1 MAIRR
6 KQTPE
11 ETEQTLASQIGDF
24 GNDVNQIKSDV
35 QGNQDNEEMQ
45 EDFSKPTNMA
55 TEMVG
60 KKLNRLPGAMTTEER
75 ERDKEFIKS
84 QNLSKI
90 GQKIGDTTRVR
101 EGWLPVDRTLL
112 GERDI
117 FYPSDWSFYIRPAT
131 VEAIRNWSMID
142 DQNGNSIDEVF
153 NEVLKTCLQIKD
165 STDRPI
171 PWHNICSWDRFFFLL
186 LIREY
191 TFQNGESNISYYEDC
206 PECETPVEFNLTSD
220 ALMYDM
226 PDEEV
231 ISYYDQTSRTWAI
244 DPSEYEV
251 EGDPITLYVPT
262 LEKDANIKAWMIR
275 KLQENRNAKIDPVF
289 IRFVSWMTPKISKDD
304 EISKRQMKQLKIAF
318 DSLSIDQFEFMDE
331 VLKNIIVTPKTKL
344 IAKCSSCGEEVT
356 SDIRFPDGVSGLF
369 HVQSKRRKFGKK

>member
-6 KQTPE
+6 KQTQE
-11 ETEQTLASQIGDF
+11 ETEQTLAAQIGDL
-24 GNDVNQIKSDV
+24 GNDLNMEADGGVQKEVYDDV
-35 QGNQDNEEMQ
+35 PEEAP
-45 EDFSKPTNMA
+45 STNMA
-55 TEMVG
+55 SQMIG
-60 KKLNRLPGAMTTEER
+60 KKISRLPGAMSNEER

-84 QNLSKI
+84 QNLSRI
-90 GQKIGDTTRVR
+90 GQKIGETTRVR

-275 KLQENRNAKIDPVF
+275 KLQENRNTKIDPVF

-304 EISKRQMKQLKIAF
+304 EISKRQMKQLKTAF

-344 IAKCSSCGEEVT
+344 IAKCPSCGEEVT
-356 SDIRFPDGVSGLF
+356 SDIRFPNGVSGLF

>member
-6 KQTPE
+6 KQTQE
-11 ETEQTLASQIGDF
+11 ETEQTLAAQIGDL
-24 GNDVNQIKSDV
+24 GNDLNMEADGGVQQEVYDDV
-35 QGNQDNEEMQ
+35 AEEAP
-45 EDFSKPTNMA
+45 STNMA
-55 TEMVG
+55 SQMIG
-60 KKLNRLPGAMTTEER
+60 KKLNRLTRAMSSEER

-84 QNLSKI
+84 QNLSRI
-90 GQKIGDTTRVR
+90 GQKIGETSRVR

-191 TFQNGESNISYYEDC
+191 TFQDGESNISYYEDC

-275 KLQENRNAKIDPVF
+275 KLQENRNTKIDPVF

-304 EISKRQMKQLKIAF
+304 EISKRQMKQLKMAF

-344 IAKCSSCGEEVT
+344 IAKCPSCGEEVT
-356 SDIRFPDGVSGLF
+356 SDIRFPNGVSGLF
-369 HVQSKRRKFGKK
+369 HIQSKRRKFGKK

>member
-6 KQTPE
+6 KQTQE
-11 ETEQTLASQIGDF
+11 ETEQTLASQIGDL
-24 GNDVNQIKSDV
+24 GNDLNIEADGGVQQEVYDDV
-35 QGNQDNEEMQ
+35 AEEAP
-45 EDFSKPTNMA
+45 STNMA
-55 TEMVG
+55 TQMIG
-60 KKLNRLPGAMTTEER
+60 KKLNRLPGAMSNEER

-84 QNLSKI
+84 QNLSRI

-186 LIREY
+186 LVREY
-191 TFQNGESNISYYEDC
+191 TFQDGESNISYYEDC

-304 EISKRQMKQLKIAF
+304 EISKRQMKQLKTAF

-344 IAKCSSCGEEVT
+344 LTKCPSCGEEVT
-356 SDIRFPDGVSGLF
+356 SDIRFPNGVSVLF
-369 HVQSKRRKFGKK
+369 HIQSKRRKFGKK

>member
-6 KQTPE
+6 KQTQE
-11 ETEQTLASQIGDF
+11 ETEQTLAAQIGDL
-24 GNDVNQIKSDV
+24 GNDLNMEADGGVQQEVYDDV
-35 QGNQDNEEMQ
+35 PEEAP
-45 EDFSKPTNMA
+45 STNMA
-55 TEMVG
+55 SQMIG
-60 KKLNRLPGAMTTEER
+60 KKLNRLPGAMSNEER

-84 QNLSKI
+84 QNLSRI
-90 GQKIGDTTRVR
+90 GQKIGETTRVR

-165 STDRPI
+165 SADRPI

-191 TFQNGESNISYYEDC
+191 TFQDGESNISYYEDC
-206 PECETPVEFNLTSD
+206 PECETPVEFNLTSN

-275 KLQENRNAKIDPVF
+275 KLQENRNTKIDPVF

-304 EISKRQMKQLKIAF
+304 EISKRQMKQLKMAF

-344 IAKCSSCGEEVT
+344 IAKCPSCGEEVT
-356 SDIRFPDGVSGLF
+356 SDIRFPNGVSGLF
-369 HVQSKRRKFGKK
+369 HIQSKRRRFGKK

>member
-6 KQTPE
+6 KQTQE
-11 ETEQTLASQIGDF
+11 ETEQTLAAQIGDL
-24 GNDVNQIKSDV
+24 GNDLNMEADGGVQQEVYDDV
-35 QGNQDNEEMQ
+35 AEEAP
-45 EDFSKPTNMA
+45 STNMA
-55 TEMVG
+55 TQMIG
-60 KKLNRLPGAMTTEER
+60 KKLNRLPGAMSNEER

-84 QNLSKI
+84 QNLSRI

-191 TFQNGESNISYYEDC
+191 TFQDGESNISYYEDC
-206 PECETPVEFNLTSD
+206 PECETPVEFNLTSN

-275 KLQENRNAKIDPVF
+275 KLQENRNTKIDPVF

-304 EISKRQMKQLKIAF
+304 EISKRQMKQLKMAF

-344 IAKCSSCGEEVT
+344 IAKCPSCGEEVT

-369 HVQSKRRKFGKK
+369 HIQSKRRRFGKK

>member
-6 KQTPE
+6 KQTQE
-11 ETEQTLASQIGDF
+11 ETEQTLAAQIGDL
-24 GNDVNQIKSDV
+24 GNDLNMEADGGVQQEVYDDV
-35 QGNQDNEEMQ
+35 AEEAP
-45 EDFSKPTNMA
+45 STNMA
-55 TEMVG
+55 SQMIG
-60 KKLNRLPGAMTTEER
+60 KKINRLPGAMSNEER

-84 QNLSKI
+84 QNLSRI
-90 GQKIGDTTRVR
+90 GQKIGETTRVR

-191 TFQNGESNISYYEDC
+191 TFQDGESNISYYEDC

-220 ALMYDM
+220 ALMYDT

-275 KLQENRNAKIDPVF
+275 KLQENRNTKIDPVF

-304 EISKRQMKQLKIAF
+304 EISKRQMKQLKMAF

-344 IAKCSSCGEEVT
+344 IAKCQSCGEEVT

-369 HVQSKRRKFGKK
+369 HIQSKRRRFGKK

>member
-6 KQTPE
+6 KQTQE
-11 ETEQTLASQIGDF
+11 ETEQTLAAQIGDL
-24 GNDVNQIKSDV
+24 GNDLNMEADGGVQQEVYDDV
-35 QGNQDNEEMQ
+35 PEEAP
-45 EDFSKPTNMA
+45 STNMA
-55 TEMVG
+55 SQMIG
-60 KKLNRLPGAMTTEER
+60 KKLNRLPGAMSNEER

-84 QNLSKI
+84 QNLSRI
-90 GQKIGDTTRVR
+90 GQKIGETTRVR

-191 TFQNGESNISYYEDC
+191 TFQDGESNISYYEDC
-206 PECETPVEFNLTSD
+206 PECETPVEFNLTSN

-251 EGDPITLYVPT
+251 KGDPITLYVPT

-275 KLQENRNAKIDPVF
+275 KLQENRNTKIDPVF

-304 EISKRQMKQLKIAF
+304 EISKRQMKQLKMAF
-318 DSLSIDQFEFMDE
+318 DSLSIDQFGFMDE

-344 IAKCSSCGEEVT
+344 IAKCPSCGEEVT
-356 SDIRFPDGVSGLF
+356 SDIRFPNGVSGLF
-369 HVQSKRRKFGKK
+369 HIQSKRRKFGKK

>member
-6 KQTPE
+6 KQTQE
-11 ETEQTLASQIGDF
+11 ETEQTLAAQIGDL
-24 GNDVNQIKSDV
+24 GNDLNMEADGGVQQEVYDDV
-35 QGNQDNEEMQ
+35 PEEAP
-45 EDFSKPTNMA
+45 STNMA
-55 TEMVG
+55 SQMIG
-60 KKLNRLPGAMTTEER
+60 KKINRLPGAMSNEER

-84 QNLSKI
+84 QNLSRI
-90 GQKIGDTTRVR
+90 GQKIGETARVR

-206 PECETPVEFNLTSD
+206 PECETPVEFNLTSN

-275 KLQENRNAKIDPVF
+275 KLQENRNTKIDPVF

-304 EISKRQMKQLKIAF
+304 EISKRQMKQLKMAF

-344 IAKCSSCGEEVT
+344 ITKCPSCGEEVT
-356 SDIRFPDGVSGLF
+356 SDIRFPNGVSGLF
-369 HVQSKRRKFGKK
+369 HIQSKRRKFGKK

>member
-6 KQTPE
+6 KQTQE
-11 ETEQTLASQIGDF
+11 ETEQTLSAQIGDL
-24 GNDVNQIKSDV
+24 GNDLNMEADGGVQQEVYDDV
-35 QGNQDNEEMQ
+35 HEEAP
-45 EDFSKPTNMA
+45 STNMA
-55 TEMVG
+55 SQMIG
-60 KKLNRLPGAMTTEER
+60 KKLNRLPGAMSNEER

-84 QNLSKI
+84 QNLSRI
-90 GQKIGDTTRVR
+90 GQKIGETTRVR
-101 EGWLPVDRTLL
+101 EGWLPVDRVLL

-191 TFQNGESNISYYEDC
+191 TFQDGESNISYYEDC
-206 PECETPVEFNLTSD
+206 PECETPVEFNLTSG

-275 KLQENRNAKIDPVF
+275 KLQENRNTKIDPVF

-304 EISKRQMKQLKIAF
+304 EISKRQMKQLKMAF

-344 IAKCSSCGEEVT
+344 IAKCQSCGEEVT
-356 SDIRFPDGVSGLF
+356 SDIRFPNGVSGLF
-369 HVQSKRRKFGKK
+369 HIQSKRRKFGKK

>member
-6 KQTPE
+6 KQTQE
-11 ETEQTLASQIGDF
+11 ETEQTLAAQIGDL
-24 GNDVNQIKSDV
+24 GNDLNMEADGGVQQEVYDDV
-35 QGNQDNEEMQ
+35 PEEAP
-45 EDFSKPTNMA
+45 STNMA
-55 TEMVG
+55 SQMIG
-60 KKLNRLPGAMTTEER
+60 KKINRLPGAMSNEER

-84 QNLSKI
+84 QNLSRI
-90 GQKIGDTTRVR
+90 GQKIGETTRVR
-101 EGWLPVDRTLL
+101 EGWLPVDRALL

-206 PECETPVEFNLTSD
+206 PECETPVEFNLTSG

-275 KLQENRNAKIDPVF
+275 KLQENRNTKIDPVF

-304 EISKRQMKQLKIAF
+304 EISKRQMKQLKMAF

-344 IAKCSSCGEEVT
+344 IAKCPSCGEEVT
-356 SDIRFPDGVSGLF
+356 SDIRFPNGVSGLF
-369 HVQSKRRKFGKK
+369 HIQSKRRKFGKK

>member
-6 KQTPE
+6 KQTQE
-11 ETEQTLASQIGDF
+11 ETEQTLAAQIGDL
-24 GNDVNQIKSDV
+24 GNDLNMEADGGVQQEVYDDV
-35 QGNQDNEEMQ
+35 AEEAP
-45 EDFSKPTNMA
+45 STNMA
-55 TEMVG
+55 SQMIG
-60 KKLNRLPGAMTTEER
+60 KKLNRLPGAMSNEER

-84 QNLSKI
+84 QNLSRI
-90 GQKIGDTTRVR
+90 GQKIGETTRVR

-191 TFQNGESNISYYEDC
+191 TFQDGESNISYYEDC
-206 PECETPVEFNLTSD
+206 PECETPVEFNLTSN

-275 KLQENRNAKIDPVF
+275 KLQENRNTKIDPVF

-304 EISKRQMKQLKIAF
+304 EISKRQMKQLKMAF

-344 IAKCSSCGEEVT
+344 ITKCQSCGEEVT
-356 SDIRFPDGVSGLF
+356 SDIRFPNGVSGLF
-369 HVQSKRRKFGKK
+369 HIQSKRRKFGKK

>member
-6 KQTPE
+6 KQTQE
-11 ETEQTLASQIGDF
+11 ETEQTLAAQIGDL
-24 GNDVNQIKSDV
+24 GNDLNMEADGGVQKEVYDDV
-35 QGNQDNEEMQ
+35 PEEAP
-45 EDFSKPTNMA
+45 STNMA
-55 TEMVG
+55 SQMIG
-60 KKLNRLPGAMTTEER
+60 KKINRLPGAMSNEER

-84 QNLSKI
+84 QNLSRI
-90 GQKIGDTTRVR
+90 GQKIGETTRVR

-275 KLQENRNAKIDPVF
+275 KLQENRNTKIDPVF

-304 EISKRQMKQLKIAF
+304 EISKRQMKQLKTAF

-344 IAKCSSCGEEVT
+344 IAKCPSCGEEVT

-369 HVQSKRRKFGKK
+369 HIQSKRRRFGKK

>member
-6 KQTPE
+6 KQTQE
-11 ETEQTLASQIGDF
+11 ETEQTLAAQIGDL
-24 GNDVNQIKSDV
+24 GNDLNMEADGGVQQEVYDDV
-35 QGNQDNEEMQ
+35 AEEAP
-45 EDFSKPTNMA
+45 STNMA
-55 TEMVG
+55 SQMIG
-60 KKLNRLPGAMTTEER
+60 KKLNRLPGAMSNEER

-84 QNLSKI
+84 QNLSRI
-90 GQKIGDTTRVR
+90 GQKIGETTRVR

-191 TFQNGESNISYYEDC
+191 TFQDGESNISYYEDC

-275 KLQENRNAKIDPVF
+275 KLQENRNTKIDPVF
-289 IRFVSWMTPKISKDD
+289 IRFVY
-304 EISKRQMKQLKIAF
+304 QY
-318 DSLSIDQFEFMDE
+318 
-331 VLKNIIVTPKTKL
+331 
-344 IAKCSSCGEEVT
+344 
-356 SDIRFPDGVSGLF
+356 
-369 HVQSKRRKFGKK
+369 

>member
-6 KQTPE
+6 KQTQE
-11 ETEQTLASQIGDF
+11 ETEQTLAAQIGDL
-24 GNDVNQIKSDV
+24 GNDLNMEADGGV
-35 QGNQDNEEMQ
+35 QQEVYDDAPEEAP
-45 EDFSKPTNMA
+45 STNMA
-55 TEMVG
+55 SQMIG
-60 KKLNRLPGAMTTEER
+60 KKLNRLPGAISNEER

-84 QNLSKI
+84 QNLSRI
-90 GQKIGDTTRVR
+90 GQKIGETTRVR

-191 TFQNGESNISYYEDC
+191 TFQDGESNISYYGDC
-206 PECETPVEFNLTSD
+206 PECETPVEFNLTSN

-275 KLQENRNAKIDPVF
+275 KLQENRNTKIDPVF

-304 EISKRQMKQLKIAF
+304 EISKRQMKQLKMAF

-344 IAKCSSCGEEVT
+344 ITKCPSCGEEVT
-356 SDIRFPDGVSGLF
+356 SDIRFPNGVSGLF

>member
-1 MAIRR
+1 MTVRR
-6 KQTPE
+6 KQTQE

-24 GNDVNQIKSDV
+24 GNELNMEPNDEVQQEVYDDVA
-35 QGNQDNEEMQ
+35 EEAP
-45 EDFSKPTNMA
+45 STNMA
-55 TEMVG
+55 TQMIG
-60 KKLNRLPGAMTTEER
+60 KKLSRLPGAMSNEER

-84 QNLSKI
+84 QNLSRI
-90 GQKIGDTTRVR
+90 GQKIGETTRVR

-191 TFQNGESNISYYEDC
+191 TFQDGESNISYYEDC

-275 KLQENRNAKIDPVF
+275 KLQENRNTKIDPVF

-304 EISKRQMKQLKIAF
+304 EISKRQMKQLKTAF

-344 IAKCSSCGEEVT
+344 VAKCPSCGEEVT

-369 HVQSKRRKFGKK
+369 HVQSKRRRFGKK

>member
-6 KQTPE
+6 KQTSE

-304 EISKRQMKQLKIAF
+304 EISKRQMKQLKMAF

>member
-6 KQTPE
+6 KQTQE
-11 ETEQTLASQIGDF
+11 ETEQTLAAQIGDL
-24 GNDVNQIKSDV
+24 GNDLNMEADGGVQQEVYDDV
-35 QGNQDNEEMQ
+35 AEEAP
-45 EDFSKPTNMA
+45 STNMA
-55 TEMVG
+55 SQMIG
-60 KKLNRLPGAMTTEER
+60 KKLNRLPGAMSNEER

-84 QNLSKI
+84 QNLSRI
-90 GQKIGDTTRVR
+90 GQKIGETSRVR
-101 EGWLPVDRTLL
+101 EGWLPVDRALL

-191 TFQNGESNISYYEDC
+191 TFQDGESNISYYEDC
-206 PECETPVEFNLTSD
+206 PECETPVEFNLTSN

-275 KLQENRNAKIDPVF
+275 KLQENRNTKIDPVF

-304 EISKRQMKQLKIAF
+304 EISKRQMKQLKMAF

-331 VLKNIIVTPKTKL
+331 VLKNIIITPKTKW
-344 IAKCSSCGEEVT
+344 ITKCPSCGEEVT
-356 SDIRFPDGVSGLF
+356 SDIRFPNGVSGLF
-369 HVQSKRRKFGKK
+369 HIQSKRRRFGKK

>member
-6 KQTPE
+6 KQTQE
-11 ETEQTLASQIGDF
+11 ETEQTLAAQIGDL
-24 GNDVNQIKSDV
+24 GNDLNMGADGGVQQEVYDDV
-35 QGNQDNEEMQ
+35 PEEAP
-45 EDFSKPTNMA
+45 STNMA
-55 TEMVG
+55 SQMIG
-60 KKLNRLPGAMTTEER
+60 KKLNRLPGAMSNEER

-84 QNLSKI
+84 QNLSRI
-90 GQKIGDTTRVR
+90 GQKIGETTRVR
-101 EGWLPVDRTLL
+101 EGWLPVDRSLL

-191 TFQNGESNISYYEDC
+191 TFQDGESNISYYEDC
-206 PECETPVEFNLTSD
+206 PECETPVEFNLTSN

-275 KLQENRNAKIDPVF
+275 KLQENRNTKIDPVF

-304 EISKRQMKQLKIAF
+304 EISKRQMKQLKMAF

-344 IAKCSSCGEEVT
+344 IAKCPSCGEEVT
-356 SDIRFPDGVSGLF
+356 SDIRFPNGVSGLF
-369 HVQSKRRKFGKK
+369 HIQSKRRKFGKK

>member
-6 KQTPE
+6 KQTQE
-11 ETEQTLASQIGDF
+11 ETEQTLAAQIGDL
-24 GNDVNQIKSDV
+24 GNDLNMEADGGVQQEVYDDV
-35 QGNQDNEEMQ
+35 AEEAP
-45 EDFSKPTNMA
+45 STNMA
-55 TEMVG
+55 SQMIG
-60 KKLNRLPGAMTTEER
+60 KKLNRLPGAMSNEER

-84 QNLSKI
+84 QNLSRI
-90 GQKIGDTTRVR
+90 GQKIGETTRVR

-191 TFQNGESNISYYEDC
+191 TFQDGESNISYYEDC
-206 PECETPVEFNLTSD
+206 PERETPVEFNLTSN

-275 KLQENRNAKIDPVF
+275 KLQENRNTKIDPVF

-304 EISKRQMKQLKIAF
+304 EISKRQLKQLKMAF

-344 IAKCSSCGEEVT
+344 IAKCPSCGEEVT
-356 SDIRFPDGVSGLF
+356 SDIRFPNGVSGLF
-369 HVQSKRRKFGKK
+369 HIQSKRRKFGKK

>member
-6 KQTPE
+6 KQTQE
-11 ETEQTLASQIGDF
+11 ETEQTLAAQIGDL
-24 GNDVNQIKSDV
+24 GNDLNMEADGGVQQEVYDDV
-35 QGNQDNEEMQ
+35 AEEAP
-45 EDFSKPTNMA
+45 STNMA
-55 TEMVG
+55 SQMIG
-60 KKLNRLPGAMTTEER
+60 KKLNRLPGAMSNEER

-84 QNLSKI
+84 QNLSRI
-90 GQKIGDTTRVR
+90 GQKIGETTRVR

-191 TFQNGESNISYYEDC
+191 TFQDGESNISYYEDC
-206 PECETPVEFNLTSD
+206 PECETPVESNLTSN

-275 KLQENRNAKIDPVF
+275 KLQENRNTKIDPVF

-304 EISKRQMKQLKIAF
+304 EISKRQMKQLKMAF

-344 IAKCSSCGEEVT
+344 IAKCPSCGEEVT
-356 SDIRFPDGVSGLF
+356 SDIRFPNGVSGLF
-369 HVQSKRRKFGKK
+369 HIQSKRRKFGKK

>member
-6 KQTPE
+6 KQTQE
-11 ETEQTLASQIGDF
+11 ETEQTLAAQIGDL
-24 GNDVNQIKSDV
+24 GNDLNMEADGGVQQEVYDDV
-35 QGNQDNEEMQ
+35 PEEAP
-45 EDFSKPTNMA
+45 STNMA
-55 TEMVG
+55 SQMIG
-60 KKLNRLPGAMTTEER
+60 KKINRLPGAMSNEER

-84 QNLSKI
+84 QNLSRI
-90 GQKIGDTTRVR
+90 GQKIGETTRVR
-101 EGWLPVDRTLL
+101 EGWLPVNRALL

-275 KLQENRNAKIDPVF
+275 KLQENRNTKIDPVF

-304 EISKRQMKQLKIAF
+304 EISKRQMKQLKMAF

-344 IAKCSSCGEEVT
+344 IAKCPSCGEEVT

-369 HVQSKRRKFGKK
+369 HIQSKRRKFGKK

>member
-6 KQTPE
+6 KQTQE
-11 ETEQTLASQIGDF
+11 ETEQTLAAQIGDL
-24 GNDVNQIKSDV
+24 GNDLNMEADGGVQQEVYDDV
-35 QGNQDNEEMQ
+35 AEEAP
-45 EDFSKPTNMA
+45 STNMA
-55 TEMVG
+55 SQMIG
-60 KKLNRLPGAMTTEER
+60 KKLNRLPGAMSNEER

-84 QNLSKI
+84 QNLSRI
-90 GQKIGDTTRVR
+90 GQKIGETTRVR

-112 GERDI
+112 CERDI

-191 TFQNGESNISYYEDC
+191 TFQDGESNISYYEDC
-206 PECETPVEFNLTSD
+206 PECETPVEFNLTSN

-275 KLQENRNAKIDPVF
+275 KLQENRNTKIDPVF

-304 EISKRQMKQLKIAF
+304 EISKRQMKQLKMAF

-344 IAKCSSCGEEVT
+344 IAKCPSCGEEVT
-356 SDIRFPDGVSGLF
+356 SDIRFPNGVSGLF
-369 HVQSKRRKFGKK
+369 HIQSKRRKFGKK

>member
-6 KQTPE
+6 KQTQE
-11 ETEQTLASQIGDF
+11 ETEQTLAAQIGDL
-24 GNDVNQIKSDV
+24 GNDLNMEADGGVQQEVYDDV
-35 QGNQDNEEMQ
+35 HEE
-45 EDFSKPTNMA
+45 SPSTNMA
-55 TEMVG
+55 SQMIG
-60 KKLNRLPGAMTTEER
+60 KKLNRLPGAMSNEER

-84 QNLSKI
+84 QNLSRI
-90 GQKIGDTTRVR
+90 GQKIGETTRVR
-101 EGWLPVDRTLL
+101 EGWLPVDRALL

-191 TFQNGESNISYYEDC
+191 TFQDGESNISYYEDC
-206 PECETPVEFNLTSD
+206 PECETQVEFNLTSG

-275 KLQENRNAKIDPVF
+275 KLQENRNTKIDPVF

-304 EISKRQMKQLKIAF
+304 EISKRQMKQLKMAF

-344 IAKCSSCGEEVT
+344 IAKCPSCGEEVT
-356 SDIRFPDGVSGLF
+356 SDIRFPNGVSGLF
-369 HVQSKRRKFGKK
+369 HIQSKRRKFGKK

>member
-6 KQTPE
+6 KQTQE
-11 ETEQTLASQIGDF
+11 ETEQTLAAQIGDL
-24 GNDVNQIKSDV
+24 GNDLNMEADGGVQQEVYDV
-35 QGNQDNEEMQ
+35 AEEAP
-45 EDFSKPTNMA
+45 STNMA
-55 TEMVG
+55 SQMLG
-60 KKLNRLPGAMTTEER
+60 KKLNRLPGAMSNDER

-84 QNLSKI
+84 QNLSRI
-90 GQKIGDTTRVR
+90 GQKIRETTRVR

-153 NEVLKTCLQIKD
+153 NEVLKTCIQIKD

-191 TFQNGESNISYYEDC
+191 TFQDGESNISYYEDC

-289 IRFVSWMTPKISKDD
+289 VRFVSWMTPKISKDD
-304 EISKRQMKQLKIAF
+304 EISKRQMKQLKTAF

-344 IAKCSSCGEEVT
+344 LSKCPSCGEEVT

>member
-6 KQTPE
+6 KQTQE
-11 ETEQTLASQIGDF
+11 ETEQTLAAQIGDL
-24 GNDVNQIKSDV
+24 GNDLNMEADGGVQQEVYDDV
-35 QGNQDNEEMQ
+35 PEEAP
-45 EDFSKPTNMA
+45 STNMPSQ
-55 TEMVG
+55 MIG
-60 KKLNRLPGAMTTEER
+60 KKINRLPGAMSNEER

-84 QNLSKI
+84 QNLSRI
-90 GQKIGDTTRVR
+90 GQKIGETSRVR
-101 EGWLPVDRTLL
+101 EGWLPVDRALL

-191 TFQNGESNISYYEDC
+191 TFTQGEMKIKYEEDC
-206 PECETPVEFNLTSD
+206 IECDNPVTFELSST

-226 PDEEV
+226 PDPEV
-231 ISYYDQTSRTWAI
+231 LKYYDQQTRTWHI
-244 DPSEYEV
+244 DPEEYDVHEN
-251 EGDPITLYVPT
+251 PITLYVPT
-262 LEKDANIKAWMIR
+262 LEKDANIKAWMIAR
-275 KLQENRNAKIDPVF
+275 LQENRNRKIDNTF
-289 IRFVSWMTPKISKDD
+289 IRFLMWMAPKISKDTT
-304 EISKRQMKQLKIAF
+304 ISNKQIKGF
-318 DSLSIDQFEFMDE
+318 ETQFKAWDTDMFTFMDD
-331 VLKNIIVTPKTKL
+331 VLRNIIVTPSSKL
-344 IAKCSSCGEEVT
+344 TATCPVCGEEMT
-356 SDIRFPDGVSGLF
+356 SDIRFPNSIRDLFNVSNR
-369 HVQSKRRKFGKK
+369 SKKFGKK

>member
-6 KQTPE
+6 KQTQE
-11 ETEQTLASQIGDF
+11 ETEQTLAAQIGDL
-24 GNDVNQIKSDV
+24 GNDLNMEADGGVQQEVYDDV
-35 QGNQDNEEMQ
+35 PEEAP
-45 EDFSKPTNMA
+45 STNMA
-55 TEMVG
+55 SQMIG
-60 KKLNRLPGAMTTEER
+60 KKINRLPGAMSNEER

-84 QNLSKI
+84 QNLSRI
-90 GQKIGDTTRVR
+90 GQKIGETTRVR
-101 EGWLPVDRTLL
+101 EGWLPVDRALL

-191 TFQNGESNISYYEDC
+191 TFQDGESNISYYEDC
-206 PECETPVEFNLTSD
+206 PECETPVEFNLTSN

-275 KLQENRNAKIDPVF
+275 KLQENRNTKIDPVF

-304 EISKRQMKQLKIAF
+304 EISKRQMKQLKMAF

-344 IAKCSSCGEEVT
+344 IAKCPSCGEEVT

-369 HVQSKRRKFGKK
+369 HIQSKRRKFGKK

>member
-304 EISKRQMKQLKIAF
+304 EISKRQMKQLKMAF

-344 IAKCSSCGEEVT
+344 IAKCLSCGEEVT

>member
-6 KQTPE
+6 KQTQE
-11 ETEQTLASQIGDF
+11 ETEQTLAAQIGDL
-24 GNDVNQIKSDV
+24 GNDLNMEADGGVQKEVYDDV
-35 QGNQDNEEMQ
+35 PEEAP
-45 EDFSKPTNMA
+45 STNMA
-55 TEMVG
+55 SQMIG
-60 KKLNRLPGAMTTEER
+60 KKINRLPGAMSNEER

-84 QNLSKI
+84 QNLSRI
-90 GQKIGDTTRVR
+90 GQKIGETTRVR

-275 KLQENRNAKIDPVF
+275 KLQENRNTKIDPVF

-304 EISKRQMKQLKIAF
+304 EISKRQMKQLKTAF

-344 IAKCSSCGEEVT
+344 IAKCPSCGEEVT

>member
-6 KQTPE
+6 KQTQE
-11 ETEQTLASQIGDF
+11 ETEQTLAAQIGDL
-24 GNDVNQIKSDV
+24 GNDLNIEADGGVQQEVYDDV
-35 QGNQDNEEMQ
+35 AEEAP
-45 EDFSKPTNMA
+45 STNMA
-55 TEMVG
+55 SQMIG
-60 KKLNRLPGAMTTEER
+60 KKLNRLPGAMSNEER

-84 QNLSKI
+84 QNLSRI
-90 GQKIGDTTRVR
+90 GQKIGETTRVR
-101 EGWLPVDRTLL
+101 EGWLPVDRALL

-191 TFQNGESNISYYEDC
+191 TFQDGESNISYYEDC
-206 PECETPVEFNLTSD
+206 PECETPVEFNLTSN

-231 ISYYDQTSRTWAI
+231 ISYYDQTSRSWPI

-275 KLQENRNAKIDPVF
+275 KLQENRNTKIDPVF

-304 EISKRQMKQLKIAF
+304 EISKRQMKQLKMAF

-344 IAKCSSCGEEVT
+344 IAKCPSCGEEVT
-356 SDIRFPDGVSGLF
+356 SDIRFPNGVSGLF
-369 HVQSKRRKFGKK
+369 HIQSKRRKFGKK

>member
-6 KQTPE
+6 KQTQE
-11 ETEQTLASQIGDF
+11 ETEQTLAAQIGDL
-24 GNDVNQIKSDV
+24 GNDLNMEADGGVQQEVYDDV
-35 QGNQDNEEMQ
+35 AEEAP
-45 EDFSKPTNMA
+45 STNMA
-55 TEMVG
+55 SQMIG
-60 KKLNRLPGAMTTEER
+60 KKLNRLPGAMSNEER

-84 QNLSKI
+84 QNLSRI
-90 GQKIGDTTRVR
+90 GQKIGETTRVR

-191 TFQNGESNISYYEDC
+191 TFQDGESNISYYEDC
-206 PECETPVEFNLTSD
+206 PECETPVEFNLTSN

-275 KLQENRNAKIDPVF
+275 KLQENRNTKIDPVF

-304 EISKRQMKQLKIAF
+304 EISKRQMKQLKMAF

-344 IAKCSSCGEEVT
+344 IAKCPSCGEEVT

-369 HVQSKRRKFGKK
+369 HIQSKRRRFGKK

>member
-304 EISKRQMKQLKIAF
+304 EISKRQMKQLKMAF

>member
-6 KQTPE
+6 KQTQE
-11 ETEQTLASQIGDF
+11 ETEQTLAAQIGDL
-24 GNDVNQIKSDV
+24 GNDLNMEADGGVQQEVYDDV
-35 QGNQDNEEMQ
+35 AEEAP
-45 EDFSKPTNMA
+45 STNMA
-55 TEMVG
+55 SQMIG
-60 KKLNRLPGAMTTEER
+60 KKLNRLPGAMSNEER

-84 QNLSKI
+84 QNLSRI
-90 GQKIGDTTRVR
+90 GQKIGETTRVR

-191 TFQNGESNISYYEDC
+191 TFQDGESNISYYEDC

-226 PDEEV
+226 PVEEV

-275 KLQENRNAKIDPVF
+275 KLQENRNTKIDPVF

-304 EISKRQMKQLKIAF
+304 EISKRQMKQLKMAF

-344 IAKCSSCGEEVT
+344 ITKCPSCGEEVT
-356 SDIRFPDGVSGLF
+356 SDIRFPNGVSGLF
-369 HVQSKRRKFGKK
+369 HIQSKRRRFGKK

>member
-6 KQTPE
+6 KQTQE
-11 ETEQTLASQIGDF
+11 ETEQTLAAQIGDL
-24 GNDVNQIKSDV
+24 GNDLNIEADGGVQQEVYDDV
-35 QGNQDNEEMQ
+35 AEEAP
-45 EDFSKPTNMA
+45 STNMA
-55 TEMVG
+55 SQMIG
-60 KKLNRLPGAMTTEER
+60 KKLNRLPGAMSNEER

-84 QNLSKI
+84 QNLSRI
-90 GQKIGDTTRVR
+90 GQKIGETARVR

-165 STDRPI
+165 STDHPI

-191 TFQNGESNISYYEDC
+191 TFQDGESNISYYEDC
-206 PECETPVEFNLTSD
+206 PECETPVEFNLTSN

-275 KLQENRNAKIDPVF
+275 KLQENRNTKIDPVF

-304 EISKRQMKQLKIAF
+304 EISKRQMKQLKMAF

-344 IAKCSSCGEEVT
+344 ITKCPSCGEEVT
-356 SDIRFPDGVSGLF
+356 SDIRFPNGVSGLF
-369 HVQSKRRKFGKK
+369 HIQSKRRKFGKK

>member
-6 KQTPE
+6 KQTQE
-11 ETEQTLASQIGDF
+11 ETEQTLASQIGDL
-24 GNDVNQIKSDV
+24 GNDLNMEADGGVQQEVYDDV
-35 QGNQDNEEMQ
+35 PEEAP
-45 EDFSKPTNMA
+45 STNMA
-55 TEMVG
+55 SQMIG
-60 KKLNRLPGAMTTEER
+60 KKINRLPGAMSNEER

-84 QNLSKI
+84 QNLSRI
-90 GQKIGDTTRVR
+90 GQKIGETSRVR

-191 TFQNGESNISYYEDC
+191 TFQDGESNISYYEDC

-275 KLQENRNAKIDPVF
+275 KLQENRNTKRDPVF

-304 EISKRQMKQLKIAF
+304 EISKRQMKQLKTAF

-344 IAKCSSCGEEVT
+344 VAKCPSCGEEVT

-369 HVQSKRRKFGKK
+369 HIQSKRRRFGKK

>member
-1 MAIRR
+1 MAIHR
-6 KQTPE
+6 KQTQE
-11 ETEQTLASQIGDF
+11 ETEQTLAAQIGDL
-24 GNDVNQIKSDV
+24 GNDLNMEADGGGQQEVYDDV
-35 QGNQDNEEMQ
+35 AEEAP
-45 EDFSKPTNMA
+45 STNMA
-55 TEMVG
+55 TQMIG
-60 KKLNRLPGAMTTEER
+60 KKLNRLPGAMSNEER

-84 QNLSKI
+84 QNLSRI
-90 GQKIGDTTRVR
+90 GQKIGETTRVR

-220 ALMYDM
+220 SLMYDM

-231 ISYYDQTSRTWAI
+231 IPYYDQTSRTWAI

-304 EISKRQMKQLKIAF
+304 EISKRQMKQLKTAF
-318 DSLSIDQFEFMDE
+318 DSLSSIDQFEFMDE

-344 IAKCSSCGEEVT
+344 LAKCPSCGEEVT
-356 SDIRFPDGVSGLF
+356 SDIRFPNGVSGLF
-369 HVQSKRRKFGKK
+369 HIQSKRRRFGKK